1 MNITRFQGS
10 DKPPTMDAEDIKEA
24 LEMMEN
30 DPSLKTVPFLVKE
43 TNTSMRII
51 SFREKHADYLKAHP
65 KVIPQFYLANL
76 RTMIK
81 IRA

>member
-51 SFREKHADYLKAHP
+51 
-65 KVIPQFYLANL
+65 
-76 RTMIK
+76 
-81 IRA
+81 